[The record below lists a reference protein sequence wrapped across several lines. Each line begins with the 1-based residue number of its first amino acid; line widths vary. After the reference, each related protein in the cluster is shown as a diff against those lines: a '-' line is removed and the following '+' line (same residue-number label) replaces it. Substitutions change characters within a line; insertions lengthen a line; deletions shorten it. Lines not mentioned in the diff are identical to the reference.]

1 MLIKIEVVEIKVPI
15 NAFSIE
21 VAVNQTL
28 IYVSSDRTFKG
39 VIQSHYV
46 LVMGSRCPSS
56 NSRRSV

>member
-1 MLIKIEVVEIKVPI
+1 VVVEIKVQT

-21 VAVNQTL
+21 VAVNQNL

-46 LVMGSRCPSS
+46 LVMGSRLTLQ
-56 NSRRSV
+56 